1 MWNGKTLLGNAFQR
15 ICCDSHFFLEGVDF
29 MAQISIRLTDQE
41 KKKLSALALTHDLT
55 VSQILRSFIR
65 KYIKEHEHEL
75 DRCRI

>member
-1 MWNGKTLLGNAFQR
+1 
-15 ICCDSHFFLEGVDF
+15 
-29 MAQISIRLTDQE
+29 MAQISIRLTDPE
-41 KKKLSALALTHDLT
+41 KKKLSALALTNDLS